1 MNLFDEHDLV
11 ERKREVII
19 VFNLQLLPYM
29 RLHTLSFR
37 FEQFKKK
44 LKKKHAINIY
54 LNEKTQTNY
63 SQLFYF
69 YCVTAPF
76 TYHVHVRVVV
86 RVHVRVAAHVHA
98 RVVVLLVWVVD
109 LYLVVHVVHL

>member
-11 ERKREVII
+11 ERKREVTT
-19 VFNLQLLPYM
+19 VFNLQLLPYT

-44 LKKKHAINIY
+44 QKHAINIY

-69 YCVTAPF
+69 YSVTAPF
-76 TYHVHVRVVV
+76 TYHVHVRVAV
-86 RVHVRVAAHVHA
+86 RVHVRVAAHVHV